1 MATRTGR
8 HALIE
13 QLLAD
18 GLNVMFGNPGTV
30 EQGFLDSLEDY
41 PDFHYILG
49 LQETIPVAMADGY
62 ARGRGKAALV
72 QLHSGV
78 GLGNGVGMMYQAL
91 RGHAPLVVIAGD
103 SGVKYEALDAQMAC
117 DLVAIAQPVTKW
129 ATRVTHPA
137 NLLRVL
143 RKAVK
148 IATTPPMGPVFVAL
162 PADVLD
168 APATEPVMAS
178 TQINT
183 QVSPPRAQ
191 LEAAAR
197 TLLAAQH
204 PLILMGDGITV
215 SGAQQEL
222 VRVAELLGAPVY
234 GVDASEVNMPF
245 SHPLYQGTTGHMF
258 GEVSAQIVA
267 QADAILVVGTYIF
280 PEVFPL
286 LEAPFAP
293 GCKII
298 HLDLNTYEIA
308 KNFPADQALLGDP
321 KVGLAGL
328 ATALDAMAP
337 LDQRKRAA
345 EALKQAR
352 AKKETA
358 HQAAVAADHAAQARG
373 GGRMALFAETLA
385 SQLPVGS
392 IVFDEA
398 LTNSPAI
405 TRYLNFDQPGTFF
418 QTRGGSLGVGIPGAL
433 GLKLAHPDRTVVGFT
448 GDGGSM
454 YTIQALWTAA
464 RHQIDAKFV
473 ICNNGAYK
481 LLKLNIDQYWDVNQI
496 TPRGYPH
503 SFDLSNPVIDFAAV
517 ARGMHVAAERVERNE
532 DVGAAIERMLAHQG
546 PYLIDLIL
554 PED

>member
-1 MATRTGR
+1 
-8 HALIE
+8 
-13 QLLAD
+13 
-18 GLNVMFGNPGTV
+18 
-30 EQGFLDSLEDY
+30 
-41 PDFHYILG
+41 
-49 LQETIPVAMADGY
+49 
-62 ARGRGKAALV
+62 
-72 QLHSGV
+72 
-78 GLGNGVGMMYQAL
+78 
-91 RGHAPLVVIAGD
+91 
-103 SGVKYEALDAQMAC
+103 
-117 DLVAIAQPVTKW
+117 
-129 ATRVTHPA
+129 
-137 NLLRVL
+137 
-143 RKAVK
+143 
-148 IATTPPMGPVFVAL
+148 
-162 PADVLD
+162 
-168 APATEPVMAS
+168 
-178 TQINT
+178 
-183 QVSPPRAQ
+183 
-191 LEAAAR
+191 
-197 TLLAAQH
+197 
-204 PLILMGDGITV
+204 
-215 SGAQQEL
+215 
-222 VRVAELLGAPVY
+222 
-234 GVDASEVNMPF
+234 VNMPF

-298 HLDLNTYEIA
+298 HIDLNAYEIA

-321 KVGLAGL
+321 RVGLAGL
-328 ATALDAMAP
+328 AAALDAMAP
-337 LDQRKRAA
+337 LEQRKQAA

-352 AKKETA
+352 TKKEA
-358 HQAAVAADHAAQARG
+358 GHQAAVEADQAAQARG

-385 SQLPVGS
+385 SKLPAGS

-398 LTNSPAI
+398 LTNSPAV

-433 GLKLAHPDRTVVGFT
+433 GLKLAHPDHTVVGFT

-503 SFDLSNPVIDFAAV
+503 SFDLTNPVIDFAAV

-532 DVGAAIERMLAHQG
+532 DVAAAIDRMLTHQG